1 MAKNFNGFGGGNM
14 QALMRQAQKLQED
27 MKNAQATLAE
37 TEFEGE
43 AGGDLVKITMK
54 GDKTL
59 VGVSIKPEAIDPDD
73 IEMLEDLLVAAFN
86 DAAEK
91 IADETARV
99 MGPYAGMLGGLM

>member
-1 MAKNFNGFGGGNM
+1 MAKNFGGYGGGNM

-27 MKNAQATLAE
+27 MQRAQAQLQE

-43 AGGDLVKITMK
+43 AGGDLVKVTMK

-59 VGVSIKPEAIDPDD
+59 VAVNIKPEAIDPDD
-73 IEMLEDLLVAAFN
+73 IEMLEDLIVAAFN
-86 DAAEK
+86 DATDKVAE
-91 IADETARV
+91 ETEHV

>member
-1 MAKNFNGFGGGNM
+1 MAKNFGGYGGGNM

-27 MKNAQATLAE
+27 MQRAQAQLAE

-43 AGGDLVKITMK
+43 AGGDLVKVTMK

-59 VGVSIKPEAIDPDD
+59 VGINIKPEAVDPDD

-86 DAAEK
+86 ECAEK
-91 IADETARV
+91 IADETERV